1 MGNYNDDVVF
11 VHRTLSFGAD
21 SPSRSGSPA
30 IPTSAKYVKIPT
42 APEAGP
48 RLDDGSDANGSEYED
63 AVSSDESDAS
73 PELGDEVPLLARRLS
88 QEEITDALLAEAAS
102 TAMRLDPTSSPA
114 RARGERRRS
123 TAAVTSYAEPF
134 VNRKMRRD

>member
-1 MGNYNDDVVF
+1 MF

-48 RLDDGSDANGSEYED
+48 RLDDGDESADGSEYED
-63 AVSSDESDAS
+63 AVSSDESDANPDAS
-73 PELGDEVPLLARRLS
+73 PEVPLLARRLS

-102 TAMRLDPTSSPA
+102 TAMRLDPASSPA
-114 RARGERRRS
+114 LSARGDRRRS

>member
-1 MGNYNDDVVF
+1 MF

-48 RLDDGSDANGSEYED
+48 RLDDGSDADGSEYED

-73 PELGDEVPLLARRLS
+73 PELGDELPLLARRLS

-134 VNRKMRRD
+134 VNRKRRRD

>member
-1 MGNYNDDVVF
+1 MF

-30 IPTSAKYVKIPT
+30 IPTSATYVKIPT

-48 RLDDGSDANGSEYED
+48 RLDDGDESADGSEYED

-73 PELGDEVPLLARRLS
+73 PELGDELPLLARRLS

>member
-1 MGNYNDDVVF
+1 MF

-30 IPTSAKYVKIPT
+30 IPTSATYVKIPT
-42 APEAGP
+42 APEAG
-48 RLDDGSDANGSEYED
+48 RCLDDGDESADGSEYED

-73 PELGDEVPLLARRLS
+73 PEASRSIPDEVPLLARRLS

-102 TAMRLDPTSSPA
+102 TAMRLDPASSPA
-114 RARGERRRS
+114 LSARGERRRS
-123 TAAVTSYAEPF
+123 TAAVASYAEPF

>member
-1 MGNYNDDVVF
+1 MF

-30 IPTSAKYVKIPT
+30 IPTSATYVKIPT

-48 RLDDGSDANGSEYED
+48 RLDDGDESADGSEYED

-73 PELGDEVPLLARRLS
+73 PEDASPEVPLLARRLS

-102 TAMRLDPTSSPA
+102 TAMRLDPASSPA
-114 RARGERRRS
+114 LSARGERRRS

>member
-48 RLDDGSDANGSEYED
+48 RLDDGSDADGSEYED

-73 PELGDEVPLLARRLS
+73 PELGDELPLLARRLS

-123 TAAVTSYAEPF
+123 TAAVTSYAEPS

>member
-1 MGNYNDDVVF
+1 VF

-30 IPTSAKYVKIPT
+30 IPTSATYVKIPT

-48 RLDDGSDANGSEYED
+48 TLDDGSDADGSEYED
-63 AVSSDESDAS
+63 AVSSDESDAN

-102 TAMRLDPTSSPA
+102 TAMRLDPTSPLLP
-114 RARGERRRS
+114 RRRS
-123 TAAVTSYAEPF
+123 TAAVTSYAEPS

>member
-1 MGNYNDDVVF
+1 MGNYYDDVVF

-48 RLDDGSDANGSEYED
+48 RLDDGSDADGSEYED

>member
-1 MGNYNDDVVF
+1 
-11 VHRTLSFGAD
+11 
-21 SPSRSGSPA
+21 
-30 IPTSAKYVKIPT
+30 
-42 APEAGP
+42 
-48 RLDDGSDANGSEYED
+48 
-63 AVSSDESDAS
+63 VSSDESDAS

-102 TAMRLDPTSSPA
+102 TAMRLDPTSPLLP
-114 RARGERRRS
+114 RRRS

>member
-1 MGNYNDDVVF
+1 MF

-21 SPSRSGSPA
+21 SPGGSWSPA
-30 IPTSAKYVKIPT
+30 IPTSATYVKIPT

-48 RLDDGSDANGSEYED
+48 CLDDGDESADGSEYED

-73 PELGDEVPLLARRLS
+73 PEASRSIPDEVPLLARRLS
-88 QEEITDALLAEAAS
+88 KEEITDALLAEAAS
-102 TAMRLDPTSSPA
+102 TAMRLDPASSPA
-114 RARGERRRS
+114 LSARGDRRRS

>member
-1 MGNYNDDVVF
+1 MF

-30 IPTSAKYVKIPT
+30 IPTSATYVKIPT

-48 RLDDGSDANGSEYED
+48 RLDDGSDADGSEYED
-63 AVSSDESDAS
+63 AVSSDESDAN

>member
-1 MGNYNDDVVF
+1 MF

-30 IPTSAKYVKIPT
+30 IPTSATYVKIPT

-48 RLDDGSDANGSEYED
+48 TLDDGSDADGSEYED
-63 AVSSDESDAS
+63 AVSSDESDAN

-102 TAMRLDPTSSPA
+102 TAMRLDPTSPLLP
-114 RARGERRRS
+114 RRRS
-123 TAAVTSYAEPF
+123 TAAVTSYAEPS

>member
-1 MGNYNDDVVF
+1 MGDYTDDVVF

-30 IPTSAKYVKIPT
+30 IPTSATYVKIPT

-48 RLDDGSDANGSEYED
+48 RLDDGDESADGSEYED
-63 AVSSDESDAS
+63 AVSSDESDAN

-102 TAMRLDPTSSPA
+102 TAMRLDPTSPLLP
-114 RARGERRRS
+114 RRRS

>member
-1 MGNYNDDVVF
+1 MF

-21 SPSRSGSPA
+21 SPGGSGSPA

-48 RLDDGSDANGSEYED
+48 RLDDGSDADGSEYED

-73 PELGDEVPLLARRLS
+73 PELGDELPLLARRLS

>member
-1 MGNYNDDVVF
+1 MF

-30 IPTSAKYVKIPT
+30 IPTSATYVKIPT

-48 RLDDGSDANGSEYED
+48 TLDDGSDADGSEYED

-73 PELGDEVPLLARRLS
+73 PEDASPEVPLLARRLS

-102 TAMRLDPTSSPA
+102 TAMRLDPASSPA
-114 RARGERRRS
+114 LSARGERRRS

>member
-1 MGNYNDDVVF
+1 VF

-30 IPTSAKYVKIPT
+30 IPTSAAYVKIPT

-48 RLDDGSDANGSEYED
+48 TLDDGSDADGSEYED
-63 AVSSDESDAS
+63 AVSSDESDAN

-102 TAMRLDPTSSPA
+102 TAMRLDPTSPLLP
-114 RARGERRRS
+114 RRRS
-123 TAAVTSYAEPF
+123 TAAVTSYAEPS

>member
-1 MGNYNDDVVF
+1 MF

-21 SPSRSGSPA
+21 SPTLGSPA
-30 IPTSAKYVKIPT
+30 IPTSATYVKIPT

-48 RLDDGSDANGSEYED
+48 CLNDGDESADGSEYED
-63 AVSSDESDAS
+63 AVSSDESDAV
-73 PELGDEVPLLARRLS
+73 PELEPEPEVPLLARRLS

-102 TAMRLDPTSSPA
+102 TSMRLDPTSPLLP
-114 RARGERRRS
+114 RRRS
-123 TAAVTSYAEPF
+123 TAAVTSYAEPS

>member
-1 MGNYNDDVVF
+1 MF

-30 IPTSAKYVKIPT
+30 IPTSATYVKIPT

-48 RLDDGSDANGSEYED
+48 RLDDGDESADGSEYED

-73 PELGDEVPLLARRLS
+73 PEDASPEVPLLARRLS

>member
-1 MGNYNDDVVF
+1 VF

-30 IPTSAKYVKIPT
+30 IPTSATYVKIPT

-48 RLDDGSDANGSEYED
+48 TLDDGSDADGSEYED

-73 PELGDEVPLLARRLS
+73 PEVSPEVPLLARRLS

-114 RARGERRRS
+114 LSARGERRRS
-123 TAAVTSYAEPF
+123 TAAVASYAEPF
-134 VNRKMRRD
+134 VNRKMRWD

>member
-42 APEAGP
+42 GPEAGP
-48 RLDDGSDANGSEYED
+48 RLDDGSDADGSEYED

>member
-1 MGNYNDDVVF
+1 M
-11 VHRTLSFGAD
+11 
-21 SPSRSGSPA
+21 
-30 IPTSAKYVKIPT
+30 PT

-48 RLDDGSDANGSEYED
+48 RLDDGSDADGSEYAD

-73 PELGDEVPLLARRLS
+73 PEDASPEVPLLARRLS

-102 TAMRLDPTSSPA
+102 TAMRLDPTSPLLP
-114 RARGERRRS
+114 RRRS
-123 TAAVTSYAEPF
+123 TAAVTSYAEPS

>member
-1 MGNYNDDVVF
+1 MF

-30 IPTSAKYVKIPT
+30 IPTSATYVKIPT
-42 APEAGP
+42 APEAG
-48 RLDDGSDANGSEYED
+48 RCLDDGDESADGSEYED

-73 PELGDEVPLLARRLS
+73 PEASRSIPDEVPLLARRLS

-102 TAMRLDPTSSPA
+102 TAMRLDPASSPA
-114 RARGERRRS
+114 LSARGDRRRS

>member
-1 MGNYNDDVVF
+1 MF

-30 IPTSAKYVKIPT
+30 IPTSATYVKIPT

-48 RLDDGSDANGSEYED
+48 RLDDGDESADGSEYED
-63 AVSSDESDAS
+63 AVSSDESDAN

>member
-1 MGNYNDDVVF
+1 MF

-30 IPTSAKYVKIPT
+30 IPTSATYVKIPT

-48 RLDDGSDANGSEYED
+48 TLDDGSDADGSEYED

-73 PELGDEVPLLARRLS
+73 PEVSPEVPLLARRLS

-123 TAAVTSYAEPF
+123 TAAVASYAEPF

>member
-1 MGNYNDDVVF
+1 MF

-30 IPTSAKYVKIPT
+30 IPTSATYVKIPT

-48 RLDDGSDANGSEYED
+48 RLDDGSDADGSEYED

-73 PELGDEVPLLARRLS
+73 PEVPLLARRLS

-114 RARGERRRS
+114 LSARGERRRS
-123 TAAVTSYAEPF
+123 TAAVASYAEPF

>member
-1 MGNYNDDVVF
+1 VF

-30 IPTSAKYVKIPT
+30 IPT

-48 RLDDGSDANGSEYED
+48 TLDDGSDADGSEYED

-73 PELGDEVPLLARRLS
+73 PEVSPEVPLLARRLS

-114 RARGERRRS
+114 LSARGERRRS
-123 TAAVTSYAEPF
+123 TAAVASYAEPF

>member
-1 MGNYNDDVVF
+1 
-11 VHRTLSFGAD
+11 
-21 SPSRSGSPA
+21 
-30 IPTSAKYVKIPT
+30 
-42 APEAGP
+42 
-48 RLDDGSDANGSEYED
+48 
-63 AVSSDESDAS
+63 VSSDESDAS

>member
-1 MGNYNDDVVF
+1 MF

-30 IPTSAKYVKIPT
+30 IPTSATYVKIPT

-48 RLDDGSDANGSEYED
+48 CPDDGEESADGSEYED

-102 TAMRLDPTSSPA
+102 TAMRLDPASSPA
-114 RARGERRRS
+114 LSARGERRRS

>member
-1 MGNYNDDVVF
+1 MF

-30 IPTSAKYVKIPT
+30 IPTSATYVKIPT

-48 RLDDGSDANGSEYED
+48 RLDDGSDADGSEYED

-73 PELGDEVPLLARRLS
+73 PEASRSIPDEVPLLARRLS

-102 TAMRLDPTSSPA
+102 TAMRLDPASSPA
-114 RARGERRRS
+114 LSARGDRRRS

>member
-1 MGNYNDDVVF
+1 MMTSCF
-11 VHRTLSFGAD
+11 VYRTLSFGAD
-21 SPSRSGSPA
+21 SPGGSGSPA
-30 IPTSAKYVKIPT
+30 IPASATYVKIPT
-42 APEAGP
+42 APEASST
-48 RLDDGSDANGSEYED
+48 LDDGDESADGSEYED

-114 RARGERRRS
+114 LSARGERRRS
-123 TAAVTSYAEPF
+123 TAAVASYAEPF

>member
-1 MGNYNDDVVF
+1 VF

-48 RLDDGSDANGSEYED
+48 RLDDGSDADGSEYED

-73 PELGDEVPLLARRLS
+73 PELGDELPLLARRLS

>member
-1 MGNYNDDVVF
+1 MF

-21 SPSRSGSPA
+21 SPGGSGSPA
-30 IPTSAKYVKIPT
+30 IPTSATYVKIPT

-48 RLDDGSDANGSEYED
+48 RLDDGSDADGSEYED
-63 AVSSDESDAS
+63 AVSSDESDAV
-73 PELGDEVPLLARRLS
+73 PELEPEPEVPLLARRLS

-102 TAMRLDPTSSPA
+102 TSMRLDPTSSPA
-114 RARGERRRS
+114 LSARGERRRS

>member
-1 MGNYNDDVVF
+1 VF

-30 IPTSAKYVKIPT
+30 IPTSATYVKMST

-48 RLDDGSDANGSEYED
+48 RLDDGSDADGSEYED
-63 AVSSDESDAS
+63 AVSSDESDAN

-102 TAMRLDPTSSPA
+102 TAMRLDPTSPLLP
-114 RARGERRRS
+114 RRRS
-123 TAAVTSYAEPF
+123 TAAVTSYAEPS

>member
-1 MGNYNDDVVF
+1 MF

-30 IPTSAKYVKIPT
+30 IPTSATYVKIPT

-48 RLDDGSDANGSEYED
+48 CPDDGEESADGSEYED
-63 AVSSDESDAS
+63 AVSSDESDAV
-73 PELGDEVPLLARRLS
+73 PEGGDEVPLLARRLS

-102 TAMRLDPTSSPA
+102 TSMRLDPASSPA
-114 RARGERRRS
+114 LSARGDRRRS

>member
-1 MGNYNDDVVF
+1 MF

-30 IPTSAKYVKIPT
+30 IPTSATYVKIPT

-48 RLDDGSDANGSEYED
+48 RLDDGSDADGSEYED
-63 AVSSDESDAS
+63 AVSSDESDAN

-102 TAMRLDPTSSPA
+102 TAMRLDPTSPLLP
-114 RARGERRRS
+114 RRRS
-123 TAAVTSYAEPF
+123 TAAVTSYAEPS

>member
-1 MGNYNDDVVF
+1 M
-11 VHRTLSFGAD
+11 
-21 SPSRSGSPA
+21 
-30 IPTSAKYVKIPT
+30 PT

-48 RLDDGSDANGSEYED
+48 RLDDGSDADGSEYED
-63 AVSSDESDAS
+63 AVSSDESDAN

-102 TAMRLDPTSSPA
+102 TAMRLDPTSPLLP
-114 RARGERRRS
+114 RRRS
-123 TAAVTSYAEPF
+123 TAAVTSYAEPS

>member
-1 MGNYNDDVVF
+1 MF

-48 RLDDGSDANGSEYED
+48 RLDDGSDADGSEYED

-73 PELGDEVPLLARRLS
+73 PELGDELPLLARRLS

>member
-48 RLDDGSDANGSEYED
+48 RLDDGSDADGSEYED
-63 AVSSDESDAS
+63 AVSSDESDAN